1 MGRGDSRLVFLSL
14 FARIH
19 ILCNLCLLN
28 KRKLI
33 ARKEREIVYEVWPKI
48 TREGAGKSQPKMKI
62 CPRNLS

>member
-48 TREGAGKSQPKMKI
+48 TREGAGKS
-62 CPRNLS
+62 